1 MRRPLVCLLVGAS
14 LLAVDAAPVAAQW
27 SASATGSSNARAT
40 NLAPPTALSAAVGCV
55 AIILIPRVT
64 LTWTASPSTFAAGYD
79 ILRSTVSGGPYSQV
93 GTASGGA
100 TTTFADT
107 ASLGLNITY
116 FYVIRA
122 RRTNWVSATTSQ
134 VSAKTPLVCL

>member
-1 MRRPLVCLLVGAS
+1 MRRPLACLLVGVS
-14 LLAVDAAPVAAQW
+14 LLAVDAVPAAAQW
-27 SASATGSSNARAT
+27 SAAATGSSNARAA
-40 NLAPPTALSAAVGCV
+40 NLAPPTGLSAAVGCV
-55 AIILIPRVT
+55 AIILLPRVT

-107 ASLGLNITY
+107 ASLGFNITY

-122 RRTNWVSATTSQ
+122 RITNWVSATTTQ
-134 VSAKTPLVCL
+134 VSAKTPLLCL